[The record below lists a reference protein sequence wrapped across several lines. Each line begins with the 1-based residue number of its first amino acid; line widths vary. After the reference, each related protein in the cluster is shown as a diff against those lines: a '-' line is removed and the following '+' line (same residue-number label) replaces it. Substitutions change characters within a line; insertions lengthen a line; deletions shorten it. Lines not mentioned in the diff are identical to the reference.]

1 MLALTI
7 GYLGMGAVLLSL
19 YLSREHYKL
28 SQVSSFIGG
37 VSLATSA
44 SLTGPI
50 GNPFQVLN
58 IIYSFIAVY
67 NLIKLR
73 GKKHARKKMS

>member
-7 GYLGMGAVLLSL
+7 GYLGMGAVLFGL

-37 VSLATSA
+37 A
-44 SLTGPI
+44 SLTTSATLTGSV

-58 IIYSFIAVY
+58 IIYSLIAVY
-67 NLIKLR
+67 NLVKLR
-73 GKKHARKKMS
+73 GKKHARKKMP